1 MHITP
6 PFLDAR
12 ILDGVAVVYLLPH
25 TNVTTFNA
33 NGVCIPHIL
42 KLLESCRRV
51 DVVWDSYIASSIK
64 ESTREKRGKGVRR
77 KVGGP
82 TKVPSNWPDFLR
94 DSTNKE
100 ELFQFLSDKVGSN
113 DWPDGKEVFITSGT
127 DVISRGSDH
136 SMPRCD
142 HEEADTRIV
151 VHLKDALDKGCTTC
165 LVRTVDTDVVVILIG
180 KYHSLTSQ
188 HQMAAIWVAFGT
200 GKNFMY
206 LDINAICYALGKDR
220 STALPMFHSFTGC
233 DTTSAFFGKGKKS
246 VWEAWNAYVEV
257 TEAFNNL
264 MNHPYMTVTVNCKE
278 FQLLERFTVIIYNKK
293 SNLDS
298 VNEARREL
306 FSQKNRTMENI
317 PPTQEALLQ
326 HTLRAVYQA
335 GIWATSDHCEQK
347 PPTSEGFGWTLESAT
362 KTWRPVCSNLPVA
375 SQACSRLIKWLQ
387 KRHVHVWRTMLM
399 QEGAVEVHIT
409 LQLLM

>member
-1 MHITP
+1 MGNMVP
-6 PFLDAR
+6 DF
-12 ILDGVAVVYLLPH
+12 GG
-25 TNVTTFNA
+25 F
-33 NGVCIPHIL
+33 
-42 KLLESCRRV
+42 KRV

-113 DWPDGKEVFITSGT
+113 DWPGGKEVFITSGT
-127 DVISRGSDH
+127 DVISRASRAATQLPLSLAKG
-136 SMPRCD
+136 RN
-142 HEEADTRIV
+142 RYGG
-151 VHLKDALDKGCTTC
+151 LD
-165 LVRTVDTDVVVILIG
+165 
-180 KYHSLTSQ
+180 
-188 HQMAAIWVAFGT
+188 
-200 GKNFMY
+200 
-206 LDINAICYALGKDR
+206 
-220 STALPMFHSFTGC
+220 
-233 DTTSAFFGKGKKS
+233 
-246 VWEAWNAYVEV
+246 AYVEV

-326 HTLRAVYQA
+326 PHTARSLPS
-335 GIWATSDHCEQK
+335 W
-347 PPTSEGFGWTLESAT
+347 
-362 KTWRPVCSNLPVA
+362 NLGN
-375 SQACSRLIKWLQ
+375 Q
-387 KRHVHVWRTMLM
+387 
-399 QEGAVEVHIT
+399 
-409 LQLLM
+409 